1 MKMAFKVVPFL
12 VLSLSITIISINFNS
27 ALAGGPT
34 VKEDSAVK
42 VPIFKSRNLQMK
54 QDIHRVSIGNPDIAD
69 ILVLRSDELYVVGK
83 ELGHTNV
90 MIWDEN
96 DKVIDVFN
104 LEVSHDLNGLRER
117 FYHYLPNEKIG
128 IESSQGQLVLS
139 GQSSSLTKMNLAVEL
154 ARSYA
159 EAASVGGRSSEVL
172 NMLSVGGG
180 HQIMLE
186 VTVAEVQT
194 EVARRL
200 DSKMLL
206 QFDGSDG
213 SGGIVSGGDLFNAIG
228 VTPAISQGI
237 FGTYLSGDMLL
248 SFAFDVAKQHGLAK
262 ILAEPNITAL
272 SGQKAEFLSG
282 GEYPIPVP
290 NEDGITI
297 EYRDFGVGVSF
308 VPTILDSGK
317 INLSLNVL
325 VSELSS
331 THAMAL
337 TPTDSNS
344 RIIVPSITK
353 RTTATTVELGDGQ
366 TIAIG
371 GLISDTLRETVDK
384 IPGLG
389 DIPILGQLFRSQEFV
404 KGQTELVIMVT
415 PRLVRPFNKKDIEL
429 PTDNFVPVSD
439 MEFYLLGRM
448 TPREDPEEDEAK
460 EKSPNEIE
468 DQNDEMLP
476 DDGGTQEKY
485 GHELSSEESGV

>member
-1 MKMAFKVVPFL
+1 MKITSKVVPL
-12 VLSLSITIISINFNS
+12 IVLTLSLVVAGGSNTT
-27 ALAGGPT
+27 AWAGGPT
-34 VKEDSAVK
+34 AKEDNAIK
-42 VPIFKSRNLQMK
+42 IPIFKSRNLKMK
-54 QDIHRVSIGNPDIAD
+54 HDVHRISIGNPDIAD
-69 ILVLRSDELYVVGK
+69 ILILRSDELYVVGK
-83 ELGHTNV
+83 TLGHTNV
-90 MIWDEN
+90 IIWDEN
-96 DKVIDVFN
+96 DKVVDLFN

-117 FYHYLPNEKIG
+117 FYHYLPKENIG
-128 IESSQGQLVLS
+128 VESSQGQLVLS
-139 GQSSSLTKMNLAVEL
+139 GQSSSLSKMNLAVEL
-154 ARSYA
+154 ANAYA
-159 EAASVGGRSSEVL
+159 EAANVGQTNSAVL

-180 HQIMLE
+180 QQVMLE
-186 VTVAEVQT
+186 VTVAEVQS

-206 QFDGSDG
+206 AFDGSDG
-213 SGGIVSGGDLFNAIG
+213 SGGIVNGGDLFDALG
-228 VTPAISQGI
+228 VNPAISSGI

-248 SFAFDVAKQHGLAK
+248 NFAFDVAKQHGLAK
-262 ILAEPNITAL
+262 ILAEPNITSL

-290 NEDGITI
+290 NRDGITI

-308 VPTILDSGK
+308 VPTVLDSGK

-325 VSELSS
+325 VSELSA
-331 THAMAL
+331 THAMML
-337 TPTDSNS
+337 TPDETNS
-344 RIIVPSITK
+344 KIIVPSISK

-371 GLISDTLRETVDK
+371 GLISDTLRESVDK

-415 PRLVRPFNKKDIEL
+415 PRLVRPFNKKGLEL

-439 MEFYLLGRM
+439 MEFYLLGQM
-448 TPREDPEEDEAK
+448 TPKQKTKDEK
-460 EKSPNEIE
+460 QQSPNQAE
-468 DQNDEMLP
+468 DQSQEILP

-485 GHELSSEESGV
+485 GHELTTKEIGE

>member
-1 MKMAFKVVPFL
+1 MDKFYKVVPIIIF
-12 VLSLSITIISINFNS
+12 LSLLTVLNTKSVN
-27 ALAGGPT
+27 AGGPAI
-34 VKEDSAVK
+34 KEDNAIK
-42 VPIFKSRNLQMK
+42 VPIFKSRNLKMK
-54 QDIHRVSIGNPDIAD
+54 TLVHRVSVGNPDIAD
-69 ILVLRSDELYVVGK
+69 ILVLREDELYVVGK
-83 ELGHTNV
+83 TLGHTNV

-96 DKVIDVFN
+96 DKVVDVFD
-104 LEVSHDLNGLRER
+104 LEVSHDLNALRER
-117 FYHYLPNEKIG
+117 LFHYLPKENIG

-139 GQSSSLTKMNLAVEL
+139 GQSSSLAKMNMAVEL
-154 ARSYA
+154 AQSYA
-159 EAASVGGRSSEVL
+159 DAATTNNGESKVL

-180 HQIMLE
+180 HQVMLE

-206 QFDGSDG
+206 NFDGSDG
-213 SGGIVSGGDLFNAIG
+213 SGGIVSGGDIFDAIG
-228 VTPAISQGI
+228 VSPTISKGF
-237 FGTYLSGDMLL
+237 FGTYLDGDMLFK
-248 SFAFDVAKQHGLAK
+248 FAFDVAKQHGLAK

-290 NEDGITI
+290 NREGITI

-317 INLSLNVL
+317 INLNLNVL
-325 VSELSS
+325 VSELSP
-331 THAMAL
+331 TAAL
-337 TPTDSNS
+337 SLSPEDSNARMS
-344 RIIVPSITK
+344 IPSIIK

-371 GLISDTLRETVDK
+371 GLISERLRESVDK

-389 DIPILGQLFRSQEFV
+389 DIPILGQLFRSQEFI

-415 PRLVRPFNKKDIEL
+415 PRLVRPFNKKGMEL
-429 PTDNFVPVSD
+429 PTDYFVPVSD
-439 MEFYLLGRM
+439 MEFYLMGKM
-448 TPREDPEEDEAK
+448 TPREKPDDEDK
-460 EKSPNEIE
+460 KSPNQIE
-468 DQNDEMLP
+468 DTNEQILP

-485 GHELSSEESGV
+485 GHELNAEEAGE

>member
-1 MKMAFKVVPFL
+1 MTKILKVVPFL
-12 VLSLSITIISINFNS
+12 VLTLCLLVGGLNCST
-27 ALAGGPT
+27 AWAGGPT
-34 VKEDSAVK
+34 AKEDNAVK
-42 VPIFKSRNLQMK
+42 VPIFKSRNLKMK
-54 QDIHRVSIGNPDIAD
+54 HPIHRISIGNPEIAD
-69 ILVLRSDELYVVGK
+69 ILVLRDDELYIVGK
-83 ELGHTNV
+83 TLGHTNV

-96 DKVIDVFN
+96 DKVVDIFN

-117 FYHYLPNEKIG
+117 FYHYLPDEQIG

-159 EAASVGGRSSEVL
+159 EAASVGGKNSEVL

-180 HQIMLE
+180 HQVMLE

-213 SGGIVSGGDLFNAIG
+213 SGGIINGGDLFDAIG

-290 NEDGITI
+290 NRDGITI

-325 VSELSS
+325 VSEISS
-331 THAMAL
+331 THALAL
-337 TPTDSNS
+337 TPEDSTS

-371 GLISDTLRETVDK
+371 GLISDTLRESVDK

-415 PRLVRPFNKKDIEL
+415 PRLVRPFNKKGIAL
-429 PTDNFVPVSD
+429 PTDNFVPASD
-439 MEFYLLGRM
+439 MGFYLLGQM
-448 TPREDPEEDEAK
+448 TKRENPEEEQQ
-460 EKSPNEIE
+460 KSPNQIE
-468 DQNDEMLP
+468 NQNDDMLP
-476 DDGGTQEKY
+476 GDGGTQEKY
-485 GHELSSEESGV
+485 GHELSPEESGE